1 MLVGFGSGLAVPVF
15 GRASVHG
22 SVDAV
27 AVLGRPR
34 RSCAVPA
41 PGNARAVPVFGSASV
56 HGSVD
61 AVAVLGRVTS
71 ISATGRAL
79 SATGSAVSATGSAV
93 SPTGRAVSATGGA
106 VSATAE
112 AHPSRCTMTMKSVCA
127 GSVQGGASVWSLRS
141 ATAEPQPHCRP
152 MNRQKQERQKQET
165 LAYTQPYLVK
175 DPLLLQQR

>member
-1 MLVGFGSGLAVPVF
+1 M
-15 GRASVHG
+15 
-22 SVDAV
+22 
-27 AVLGRPR
+27 
-34 RSCAVPA
+34 
-41 PGNARAVPVFGSASV
+41 

-79 SATGSAVSATGSAV
+79 SATGSAVSATGSAVFLQTGSAVSATGSAV

-127 GSVQGGASVWSLRS
+127 GSVQGGASLWSLPS
-141 ATAEPQPHCRP
+141 ATAEPQPHRRP